1 MLGDM
6 VRLQF
11 TLRLQLHL
19 NATCAIFLAWCYWL
33 PWMQGVRKFWFPN
46 WIGMFAIGF
55 IVASGIFQAKRNYGG
70 REAVFTIGC
79 LLALFNFLY
88 AQLTFKSFTWPTLPN
103 IALEWRR
110 ELIQEAVYLGTIPLL
125 CALVCSYP
133 AWCMSP
139 SVPTTSRRWL
149 RLALA
154 IAAVDIVIISTCA
167 LLAYDFGAELARST
181 PR

>member
-1 MLGDM
+1 MF
-6 VRLQF
+6 RTQF

-19 NATCAIFLAWCYWL
+19 ITRCAIFLAWCYWL
-33 PWMQGVRKFWFPN
+33 PWMQGIRSLWFPD

-55 IVASGIFQAKRNYGG
+55 IIASGVFHAKQNDRGT
-70 REAVFTIGC
+70 EAVFTIGC

-88 AQLTFKSFTWPTLPN
+88 AQLTFGSFGPPTLSS
-103 IALEWRR
+103 IVREWRH
-110 ELIQEAVYLGTIPLL
+110 ELNQEAVCLGTIPLL

-139 SVPTTSRRWL
+139 TLPTTSRRWL
-149 RLALA
+149 RLAIA
-154 IAAVDIVIISTCA
+154 IAAVDIIMFSTCS
-167 LLAYDFGAELARST
+167 LLAFDLGADLARSI